1 MASNRTLGVQA
12 KGIRCGAWALSP
24 SNIHAQILPLFSLRA
39 GLLLLASWSSSKFA
53 STIKFT
59 GAIQTLSGLSSCWCL
74 DPSYIHI
81 PIHMHMHVHIK
92 IHVHIHIYMHI
103 DMDVPMHIM
112 HVHPDLD
119 L

>member
-1 MASNRTLGVQA
+1 MRSM
-12 KGIRCGAWALSP
+12 ALSP
-24 SNIHAQILPLFSLRA
+24 SIIHAQILPLFSLRA
-39 GLLLLASWSSSKFA
+39 GLLLLASWSSLKFA

-81 PIHMHMHVHIK
+81 HMHMHVRIK
-92 IHVHIHIYMHI
+92 IHMHIHVYMPI
-103 DMDVPMHIM
+103 DMEVPMHM
-112 HVHPDLD
+112 HVRPDLD